1 MSVTQLTCQIMIPMK
16 TKWHKHEGNVCFY
29 ICPLSSDPSER
40 EFGGIM
46 VSDHAPFSIE
56 SWLSILTLLM
66 FLTLATKAPV
76 WAVALPLAS
85 FPSCFGT
92 AVYHTVTCC
101 LVSLTLLHYCFL
113 TRHLAS
119 QAAPSV
125 CYTLPD
131 TSHLKWPPCLPASCS
146 PSTQFQE
153 TLRDAGPFPK
163 GIDNAP
169 ISSSRL
175 ALITFLYSYVALI
188 FFIMFS
194 LLGKT
199 I

>member
-1 MSVTQLTCQIMIPMK
+1 MPVTQLTCQIMIPMK
-16 TKWHKHEGNVCFY
+16 TKWHKYEGNMCFY
-29 ICPLSSDPSER
+29 VCPLSSDPSER

-46 VSDHAPFSIE
+46 ASDHAPFSIE

-101 LVSLTLLHYCFL
+101 LVWHCCTIASWTQ
-113 TRHLAS
+113 HLAS
-119 QAAPSV
+119 QATPSV

-153 TLRDAGPFPK
+153 TLRDTRPFPE

-175 ALITFLYSYVALI
+175 ASITFLYSYLALI
-188 FFIMFS
+188 PFIMFS